1 MADLQALRDFADD
14 NDFGLSGPL
23 TARQARELAE
33 YWLPDLHFHEDER
46 FHPIALSDVFD
57 MVESHLATMP
67 PEVREQWRVGIRQ
80 RGVDENGVE
89 IAEVVLHDPPVL
101 FNPDGSLPV
110 PGPQVRRVLAEGAA
124 VRAALGDAEVN
135 TDTFLTNGASFTY
148 ANEHFGST
156 DLLFGGN

>member
-1 MADLQALRDFADD
+1 KEPDMADLQALRDFADD
-14 NDFGLSGPL
+14 NDFGLTGPL

-67 PEVREQWRVGIRQ
+67 PEVREQWRLGIRQ

-89 IAEVVLHDPPVL
+89 IARSCSTIRQCCSIRTAASRCRDP
-101 FNPDGSLPV
+101 
-110 PGPQVRRVLAEGAA
+110 RCAA
-124 VRAALGDAEVN
+124 CSPKARPCAPHWA
-135 TDTFLTNGASFTY
+135 TPR
-148 ANEHFGST
+148 
-156 DLLFGGN
+156 